1 MFGGD
6 VSMSVSSPETNN
18 FFELREYVNQI
29 SEKKG

>member
-6 VSMSVSSPETNN
+6 VSMSVSSPETNKI
-18 FFELREYVNQI
+18 FELREYVNQI